1 MNYYYIYSAG
11 GGAGDW
17 NGVKRIWKDKMPIV
31 LKNRVLLKF
40 GDLYFNHAS
49 IKSLIKKSIWRDVI
63 NMRSWLSSNVM
74 DNSVLSET
82 SLLLD
87 SGTSKIVNYIAHN
100 KTSDPGKIINEFDN
114 LLDNEKILEKYAKVI
129 IESKVDIA
137 VSFDIPNPFK
147 IRTQSEKTETGFFNS
162 THQDL
167 LIERNAIYANK
178 LFSLLGNDQTHI
190 ATTINGSWSPQQ
202 IQKFL
207 SSLKY
212 IPKKI
217 AVGGL
222 TREGESI
229 RRTVDLLNKS
239 IPFKSL
245 EFIHF
250 LGCGGIKNSNFIK
263 SIYNGN
269 NISVDNSTPMNR
281 SIDGNTMGTTQSGY
295 FDYFEKKLHRIKPDT
310 INQILDIHK
319 KYPTPIFSVN
329 EMEIIFNKVLLHQSG
344 RSSKETYDSRAQLSF
359 HNHDVFRVNAI

>member
-17 NGVKRIWKDKMPIV
+17 NGVKRIWKDKMPMV

-40 GDLYFNHAS
+40 GDLFFNHAS
-49 IKSLIKKSIWRDVI
+49 IDNLIKTSIWENITD
-63 NMRSWLSSNVM
+63 MRLWLSNNVS
-74 DNSVLSET
+74 DSSVLSET
-82 SLLLD
+82 KLLLD

-100 KTSDPGKIINEFDN
+100 KTSDPKNIINEFNN
-114 LLDNEKILEKYAKVI
+114 LVDSEKILEKYAKI
-129 IESKVDIA
+129 IITSKIDIA

-147 IRTQSEKTETGFFNS
+147 IRTQSEKTETGIFNG
-162 THQDL
+162 THQDI

-178 LFSLLGNDQTHI
+178 LFSLLNNDQTHI

-207 SSLKY
+207 SLLTY
-212 IPKKI
+212 VPKKI

-222 TREGESI
+222 TREGKSI
-229 RRTVDLLNKS
+229 KQTVELLNNS

-263 SIYNGN
+263 NIYNGD

-281 SIDGNTMGTTQSGY
+281 SIDGNTRGVSQSGY
-295 FDYFEKKLHRIKPDT
+295 FDYLEKKLHRIKPDT
-310 INQILDIHK
+310 VNQILDLHK
-319 KYPTPIFSVN
+319 KYPTPIFSVS
-329 EMEIIFNKVLLHQSG
+329 EMEVILRKVLLHQSG
-344 RSSKETYDSRAQLSF
+344 NSSKETYDARAQLSF